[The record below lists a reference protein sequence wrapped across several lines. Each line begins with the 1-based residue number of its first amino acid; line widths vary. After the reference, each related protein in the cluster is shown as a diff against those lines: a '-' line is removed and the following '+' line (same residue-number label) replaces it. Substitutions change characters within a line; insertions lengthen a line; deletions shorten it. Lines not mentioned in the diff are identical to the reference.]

1 MAEKP
6 HSDQTCEQQSLGHQ
20 MHIFIRELFGIC
32 RSLTGP
38 GTRETLRRIQL
49 LLPGMH
55 LHEVP
60 SGTEVFDWTVPDEWT
75 IRSARLVGPAG
86 ETIVDFTNNNLHVLG
101 YSIPVDKEISLEDLQ
116 EHLYSLPEQ
125 PDAIPYITSY
135 YSPRWGFCLTH
146 RQREAL
152 RPGTYRAVIDTDIAP
167 GHLTYG
173 ELLIPGANEKEILL
187 STYVCHPSMANNELS
202 GPAVTTF
209 LGKWLLEQP
218 KLRYSYRIVFIPET
232 IGSITYLSKNLD
244 HLKRHVIAGFNISC
258 GGDNRAYSYLPS
270 RRQDTISDTI
280 AKHVLKWIEPNYI
293 TYNWGDRGSDER
305 QYCAPGI
312 DLPIASIMRT
322 KYGEY
327 PEYHTSL
334 DDLVNVVTPEG
345 LEGGYNA
352 LLRAIEALEKNV
364 HPRVNVLCEPQLGK
378 RVLYPTLSTK
388 KSNSEVRL
396 MMDFLTWA
404 DGENSLLQIAEKSG
418 APIWDFYPILDK
430 MKENELVETFEC

>member
-1 MAEKP
+1 
-6 HSDQTCEQQSLGHQ
+6 

-258 GGDNRAYSYLPS
+258 VGDNRAYSYLPS

-334 DDLVNVVTPEG
+334 DDFKVVTLKG
-345 LEGGYNA
+345 LSGGYNVA
-352 LLRAIEALEKNV
+352 KNAIKILLDNIYPVSKI
-364 HPRVNVLCEPQLGK
+364 LCEPQMGK
-378 RVLYPTLSTK
+378 RGLYPTLSVKSKRKKTK
-388 KSNSEVRL
+388 TY
-396 MMDFLTWA
+396 MDFLQYS
-404 DGENSLLQIAEKSG
+404 DGSNSLNKISKLINLDIKSTKK
-418 APIWDFYPILDK
+418 IYKILGK
-430 MKENELVETFEC
+430 NKLLN